1 MRLGIE
7 TGCVGVVAA
16 DTNLFITFT
25 ADSCNVVCGDGIR
38 HVVAGEECDDGNLID
53 GDGCSRHCSI
63 EAGFT
68 CPTQGWPSVLLTPCV
83 PICGDGLRVG
93 DEVVGSLL
101 LTDCDYNN
109 TEPGDGCSP
118 TCEVEIGW
126 FCKRAGTGVGFEA
139 RALASS
145 SRTTGVPTASSSL
158 DGDALGPARIGQQK
172 MAMVASSD
180 LLLPGLAK
188 PGKEWRGQA
197 ASSREGPAA
206 RRYHFHRL
214 RIFEDMEAKAASP
227 TIADKDGSGYDMA
240 KAAQKAVNGLRRA
253 EARRRKGAEE
263 KESQEQ
269 KWNNFQAEMKQNCV
283 AEQAKYQD
291 RIKKNK
297 DEAEEM
303 EFLTEVPGAKEAET
317 ESNGTSQTW
326 TGRKRKEML
335 ALIARTP
342 IKEVGKSTATVP
354 TGTTPLAQKLEERKA
369 SAVNVADDS
378 EDEAIAELS
387 AAKRKEP
394 TTGPDVASLPMTM
407 SKRAAR
413 LLGFFGLSR
422 TPAMASFYE
431 LEFPAE
437 YIEYMQQL
445 FWFVCGINDWVCAR
459 ATPGDIFHVQEW
471 AFGKILNYDCLSF
484 RWQASG
490 NSIRLACLAAFV
502 HGGQVLGCGKGQWP
516 SKGKEED
523 GDQPGPTSS
532 WTADLEIWAA
542 GHRLVDGRPQING
555 LERGTFAFYLSS
567 PITRDAVLKQFGYE
581 LEDEVDVLVGA
592 RWNPETDHPSHIDE
606 RNVEFQTEG
615 ESGLHERQR
624 YRTMGPLAVTCDL
637 FSLSPDRTWWRAPT
651 ERSLRLYNAGRR
663 THSVIAAGA
672 QPRATTNVVM
682 MDLSLSPAAL
692 WIQWIAVE
700 GDALHPGP
708 GDLEVHLQPT
718 EDISPTEDI
727 VPTEQ
732 CGVAAR
738 AGLRGKFKH
747 VEDQLDGLGIQLV
760 MLQALVKD
768 ENRSF
773 RALGRKK
780 RRQPESAA
788 YTLAVPEQRNGPLHE
803 LAEEKWH
810 GVEKQVYQDICDF
823 LFQIVEVDDEV
834 PIQFEIDSILS
845 KHPAHPDE
853 VVAVI
858 DLLAPHAED
867 MLMWTPSGLGKILAV
882 LERSNQGQWTVA
894 RPEEAAA
901 RHAKTFQSFLAL
913 IQELRSGWT
922 AILVGGSCSGMGKQ
936 WQRSKTDSWQPG
948 RGKEYGQHQYKYW
961 AGSWSVS
968 PRAPKQEVPQ
978 NYDQV
983 KIDDARQS
991 GLAHDQRPWRTPQ
1004 AEPTGQLATMNAIQ
1018 KALTT
1023 ARKADGRIRKLMD
1036 DKARKQKQWER
1047 WVQDQRANY
1056 AKQKRQFQHDLEKI
1070 DVELAQAEDIGT
1082 NAAAKV
1088 KDVILRGP
1096 EALETDEGTI
1106 ETEAREWESLMS
1118 EAMSLEPAGFY
1129 QEAYLAAQQLQHRL
1143 VALYHNSASREALV
1157 HFPMGIIPTEVVE
1170 LMASSLSPQ
1179 GPRDPRSPA
1188 SLLLMRGEL
1197 AEVSVLSY
1205 GKYGRM
1211 LPPYCAASIQRPITA
1226 KQGDMIQVIGY
1237 GAAIPPVLALDDL
1250 LFAGEDGT
1258 GLDIDGA
1265 FHRYLLSPTV
1275 ATGILLEPR
1284 PFRAFHIED
1293 GDSSESD
1300 SDAPHI
1306 ANSVGIRSSA
1316 LRVISTRPRVW
1327 NAAIDGLPC
1336 LFLGWR
1342 AQPAPGG
1349 QFSCRDCLDGI
1360 LQELGS
1366 GWRLWF
1372 RDVPLQA
1379 DILEVRT
1386 GQVFV
1391 VEIIYERPVSRLGNL
1406 ANALPSDA
1414 VESSAGAD
1422 PPVSGAPDAPAD
1434 TAGVVTGQ
1442 AGYRANDYG
1451 PSQPSRISADA
1462 HDITNVIGLGQ
1473 RQDLLAG
1480 LDEQADYEVLQTSPP
1495 DLLAGEVRRTFV
1507 EGTFASIVM
1516 WSNCILTQR
1525 LLDDNLCFTP
1535 DNWSLSFFI
1544 GSVIGYGG
1552 GPVRR
1557 EEDIGSLGGNWILPA
1572 ALPEGLDSWWRKF
1585 VDDLHGY
1592 AGDLPVVVLGDLNL
1606 RLSESWADRI
1616 GDLCW
1621 EEGASPPEPF
1631 FKMMLNHGLWAPST
1645 FTACHRGL
1653 SHTWVSPGQGTSS
1666 RIDFVLVPTTW
1677 NVDHGSSRVL
1687 YEVDFGQ
1694 AGLDHFAVYLEIS
1707 AILDVSCYKGRR
1719 PPRID
1724 VSRLHEPANANI
1736 VQAIC
1741 KTVPVVP
1748 WDVDAHTHYELFSRH
1763 LVEHLALA
1771 FPTGQA
1777 SKRKSFFSDCT
1788 WSFRQ
1793 QRVSLRKIA
1802 HRASAWIA
1810 NYEVRIAW
1818 VAWSCAGPMSWAG
1831 LLSLADLLRSVADL
1845 SRSVGDLRRLKPLLR
1860 RSIQGDKRSFTQEA
1874 ARAAGT
1880 CSSKDTFRKLRTLI
1894 GPPKRKVKGSR
1905 AIPAVKLEDGSIATD
1920 LETAEARWIRH
1931 FSSIEAGAPETP
1943 ESIVASCFAR
1953 QQEWDLAD
1961 YDVGAE
1967 EILTRAQIEDGLRA
1981 STPGKAAG
1989 KDRVPADLLRACPS
2003 GLSRSLYPIVL
2014 KFAMRLQE
2022 PVQWKGGDLHAVWTR
2037 KGSPLDCESYR
2048 AILVSSSVGKAV
2060 HGALR
2065 TQCGRHF
2072 ENAAMPLQVG
2082 GRAGFPVQFVLQAAR
2097 LWQERCRAKKVS
2109 CAVIFLDLKEAFH
2122 RVARALV
2129 HGGRPDETS
2138 IKNVIATLG
2147 LAAEVGPRLQAYV
2160 REQSLIRSAG
2170 GPAVLSS
2177 MVEESNCDTWFAHGA
2192 LEGTAI
2198 VKAGTRPGDNLA
2210 DLIFSFLFAELL
2222 AVLRKRFSETG
2233 LSSALPWNEAW
2244 LRAGPAA
2251 SAESGPAD
2259 VVRPVDA
2266 TWMDDLALL
2275 IEDPHPDKLLDKV
2288 VEVATATLDECMK
2301 ATLVP
2306 NLTEGKTECV
2316 LALCGPGSK
2325 KLATQVFRGS
2335 SPDLPLQSDIWPE
2348 ARLRLV
2354 STYKHVG
2361 GLVQAGGGTAKE
2373 VRSRIGAAWAAFRQ
2387 HRRQVFSSPLVQTR
2401 DKAVL
2406 FSSVVESTLFYGV
2419 GAWPAHNEAATGK
2432 FQGALIGM
2440 ARLMLRP
2447 RFSYAQA
2454 RHLSGLYALACAR
2467 TMPAEL
2473 TIALERL
2480 RHFRL
2485 VVSKGCAEF
2494 WALLHAEQSW
2504 LQQAQQALTWASE
2517 LRTRAGLKG
2526 PDLSEWDTA
2535 ADIARHDAGRWKG
2548 LVKQT
2553 KIAAGLESLW
2563 TAEVQQYHGL
2573 LFRHL
2578 RLAGAYLDDVVAD
2591 VIEPELCALCGQVFS
2606 DKRAWSH
2613 HAFKVHGRV
2622 REERLLVT
2630 GQQCPVCLRHY
2641 RSTEKL
2647 CNHLRYSTECKS
2659 ALIGAGVAVAPVPG
2673 VGSRKFVDGSKS
2685 QLPAVQAQ
2693 GPACQWRRDQLPF
2706 EEHRPSTEVLAAL
2719 EDCFCNDCGVC
2730 HTYSALLEAYR
2741 KAFSCCCLQLSRLR
2755 VTAQEWQRKLHETLT
2770 VDEEW
2775 SVRWSG
2781 WHTSVTD
2788 LIQRVSWAD
2797 WLVPDPISP
2806 RFAVSTFKDASTQL
2820 PWLLYEHVRFDLPD
2834 TSGHVGQVIA
2844 DKDPGFGTFLSHKDA
2859 ADLPESLNVDRFP
2872 PPLGSRLRHLR
2883 LVQKAARL
2891 GPAAEECDDGNNLA
2905 GDGCDPVCQVEVGW
2919 RTKVQANSSKL
2930 LLESICGDGLVV
2942 GSEGCDDGN
2951 LDAGDGCSTTCN
2963 TEPGFVCTPE
2973 DAMTKPE
2980 AAAGP
2985 PFAAQNRSICV
2996 PVCGD
3001 GVVLVGNG
3009 EECDD
3014 GNRVPNDGCDEN
3026 CRVESGYAC
3035 GIQSGGASSLT
3046 RSACAPVCGD
3056 GLLRAPE
3063 ECDDGN
3069 DGKGDGCDQHCKLE
3083 EGYRCWPPGAAC
3095 RQLCGDYLR
3104 LEGEECDDGNLLLAD
3119 GCDSSCH
3126 VEVGWTC
3133 RSYVYGPTNATS
3145 LCSPICGDGMIHGA
3159 EAPHMRDLSLLSASR
3174 MAFVLTGD
3182 HVLAAGHVIAQADCT
3197 CALLTS
3203 TGD

>member
-1 MRLGIE
+1 MTTEG
-7 TGCVGVVAA
+7 
-16 DTNLFITFT
+16 
-25 ADSCNVVCGDGIR
+25 
-38 HVVAGEECDDGNLID
+38 
-53 GDGCSRHCSI
+53 SR
-63 EAGFT
+63 AK
-68 CPTQGWPSVLLTPCV
+68 LT
-83 PICGDGLRVG
+83 L
-93 DEVVGSLL
+93 
-101 LTDCDYNN
+101 
-109 TEPGDGCSP
+109 
-118 TCEVEIGW
+118 
-126 FCKRAGTGVGFEA
+126 
-139 RALASS
+139 ALSFASS
-145 SRTTGVPTASSSL
+145 NVQTLEEDTAKGLVGRVPYIREQLEWVGIGLTGLQETRAKVTETVVSETHFRFTSAANHKGCLGVELWVSRTVPFA
-158 DGDALGPARIGQQK
+158 
-172 MAMVASSD
+172 
-180 LLLPGLAK
+180 
-188 PGKEWRGQA
+188 
-197 ASSREGPAA
+197 
-206 RRYHFHRL
+206 Y
-214 RIFEDMEAKAASP
+214 
-227 TIADKDGSGYDMA
+227 
-240 KAAQKAVNGLRRA
+240 
-253 EARRRKGAEE
+253 
-263 KESQEQ
+263 QE
-269 KWNNFQAEMKQNCV
+269 
-283 AEQAKYQD
+283 
-291 RIKKNK
+291 
-297 DEAEEM
+297 
-303 EFLTEVPGAKEAET
+303 
-317 ESNGTSQTW
+317 
-326 TGRKRKEML
+326 
-335 ALIARTP
+335 
-342 IKEVGKSTATVP
+342 
-354 TGTTPLAQKLEERKA
+354 
-369 SAVNVADDS
+369 
-378 EDEAIAELS
+378 
-387 AAKRKEP
+387 
-394 TTGPDVASLPMTM
+394 
-407 SKRAAR
+407 
-413 LLGFFGLSR
+413 
-422 TPAMASFYE
+422 
-431 LEFPAE
+431 
-437 YIEYMQQL
+437 
-445 FWFVCGINDWVCAR
+445 
-459 ATPGDIFHVQEW
+459 
-471 AFGKILNYDCLSF
+471 
-484 RWQASG
+484 
-490 NSIRLACLAAFV
+490 
-502 HGGQVLGCGKGQWP
+502 
-516 SKGKEED
+516 
-523 GDQPGPTSS
+523 
-532 WTADLEIWAA
+532 
-542 GHRLVDGRPQING
+542 GRP
-555 LERGTFAFYLSS
+555 L
-567 PITRDAVLKQFGYE
+567 
-581 LEDEVDVLVGA
+581 
-592 RWNPETDHPSHIDE
+592 
-606 RNVEFQTEG
+606 
-615 ESGLHERQR
+615 
-624 YRTMGPLAVTCDL
+624 L
-637 FSLSPDRTWWRAPT
+637 FSLEDFRVLSWSPRHLFTKCVRGSLRFLVVVCHAPT
-651 ERSLRLYNAGRR
+651 
-663 THSVIAAGA
+663 
-672 QPRATTNVVM
+672 
-682 MDLSLSPAAL
+682 
-692 WIQWIAVE
+692 
-700 GDALHPGP
+700 
-708 GDLEVHLQPT
+708 
-718 EDISPTEDI
+718 
-727 VPTEQ
+727 
-732 CGVAAR
+732 
-738 AGLRGKFKH
+738 
-747 VEDQLDGLGIQLV
+747 
-760 MLQALVKD
+760 
-768 ENRSF
+768 
-773 RALGRKK
+773 
-780 RRQPESAA
+780 
-788 YTLAVPEQRNGPLHE
+788 
-803 LAEEKWH
+803 
-810 GVEKQVYQDICDF
+810 
-823 LFQIVEVDDEV
+823 
-834 PIQFEIDSILS
+834 
-845 KHPAHPDE
+845 
-853 VVAVI
+853 
-858 DLLAPHAED
+858 
-867 MLMWTPSGLGKILAV
+867 
-882 LERSNQGQWTVA
+882 
-894 RPEEAAA
+894 
-901 RHAKTFQSFLAL
+901 
-913 IQELRSGWT
+913 
-922 AILVGGSCSGMGKQ
+922 
-936 WQRSKTDSWQPG
+936 
-948 RGKEYGQHQYKYW
+948 
-961 AGSWSVS
+961 
-968 PRAPKQEVPQ
+968 
-978 NYDQV
+978 
-983 KIDDARQS
+983 
-991 GLAHDQRPWRTPQ
+991 
-1004 AEPTGQLATMNAIQ
+1004 
-1018 KALTT
+1018 
-1023 ARKADGRIRKLMD
+1023 
-1036 DKARKQKQWER
+1036 
-1047 WVQDQRANY
+1047 
-1056 AKQKRQFQHDLEKI
+1056 
-1070 DVELAQAEDIGT
+1070 
-1082 NAAAKV
+1082 
-1088 KDVILRGP
+1088 
-1096 EALETDEGTI
+1096 
-1106 ETEAREWESLMS
+1106 
-1118 EAMSLEPAGFY
+1118 
-1129 QEAYLAAQQLQHRL
+1129 
-1143 VALYHNSASREALV
+1143 
-1157 HFPMGIIPTEVVE
+1157 
-1170 LMASSLSPQ
+1170 
-1179 GPRDPRSPA
+1179 
-1188 SLLLMRGEL
+1188 
-1197 AEVSVLSY
+1197 
-1205 GKYGRM
+1205 
-1211 LPPYCAASIQRPITA
+1211 
-1226 KQGDMIQVIGY
+1226 
-1237 GAAIPPVLALDDL
+1237 ALD
-1250 LFAGEDGT
+1250 
-1258 GLDIDGA
+1258 
-1265 FHRYLLSPTV
+1265 
-1275 ATGILLEPR
+1275 
-1284 PFRAFHIED
+1284 
-1293 GDSSESD
+1293 
-1300 SDAPHI
+1300 
-1306 ANSVGIRSSA
+1306 
-1316 LRVISTRPRVW
+1316 
-1327 NAAIDGLPC
+1327 
-1336 LFLGWR
+1336 
-1342 AQPAPGG
+1342 
-1349 QFSCRDCLDGI
+1349 
-1360 LQELGS
+1360 
-1366 GWRLWF
+1366 
-1372 RDVPLQA
+1372 
-1379 DILEVRT
+1379 
-1386 GQVFV
+1386 
-1391 VEIIYERPVSRLGNL
+1391 
-1406 ANALPSDA
+1406 
-1414 VESSAGAD
+1414 
-1422 PPVSGAPDAPAD
+1422 
-1434 TAGVVTGQ
+1434 
-1442 AGYRANDYG
+1442 
-1451 PSQPSRISADA
+1451 PSR
-1462 HDITNVIGLGQ
+1462 
-1473 RQDLLAG
+1473 
-1480 LDEQADYEVLQTSPP
+1480 
-1495 DLLAGEVRRTFV
+1495 
-1507 EGTFASIVM
+1507 
-1516 WSNCILTQR
+1516 
-1525 LLDDNLCFTP
+1525 
-1535 DNWSLSFFI
+1535 
-1544 GSVIGYGG
+1544 
-1552 GPVRR
+1552 
-1557 EEDIGSLGGNWILPA
+1557 
-1572 ALPEGLDSWWRKF
+1572 DSWWRKF

-2859 ADLPESLNVDRFP
+2859 ADLPESLNVDRWP
-2872 PPLGSRLRHLR
+2872 ERG
-2883 LVQKAARL
+2883 V
-2891 GPAAEECDDGNNLA
+2891 
-2905 GDGCDPVCQVEVGW
+2905 
-2919 RTKVQANSSKL
+2919 ANS
-2930 LLESICGDGLVV
+2930 V
-2942 GSEGCDDGN
+2942 
-2951 LDAGDGCSTTCN
+2951 T
-2963 TEPGFVCTPE
+2963 
-2973 DAMTKPE
+2973 
-2980 AAAGP
+2980 
-2985 PFAAQNRSICV
+2985 
-2996 PVCGD
+2996 
-3001 GVVLVGNG
+3001 
-3009 EECDD
+3009 
-3014 GNRVPNDGCDEN
+3014 
-3026 CRVESGYAC
+3026 
-3035 GIQSGGASSLT
+3035 
-3046 RSACAPVCGD
+3046 
-3056 GLLRAPE
+3056 
-3063 ECDDGN
+3063 
-3069 DGKGDGCDQHCKLE
+3069 
-3083 EGYRCWPPGAAC
+3083 
-3095 RQLCGDYLR
+3095 
-3104 LEGEECDDGNLLLAD
+3104 
-3119 GCDSSCH
+3119 
-3126 VEVGWTC
+3126 
-3133 RSYVYGPTNATS
+3133 
-3145 LCSPICGDGMIHGA
+3145 
-3159 EAPHMRDLSLLSASR
+3159 LLSCI
-3174 MAFVLTGD
+3174 G
-3182 HVLAAGHVIAQADCT
+3182 
-3197 CALLTS
+3197 LLTS
-3203 TGD
+3203 LTLLGPFRSYRDVEPRLRSLRLLSDLVRGSLRLWAQGSPCVIVVPDLPCPGLSALGKAAPFTACAEGRKVLGNVPCTDFLFAFS